1 MTIPDHTKKSPLSSG
16 YIFIF
21 ISGIL
26 WGSIGLFIKQ
36 MVSSGSTPVLTSFLR
51 VFFSFVILFA
61 ACCIRYG
68 LKAFIID
75 FRTLLS
81 CAFIGLICYGLYNIT
96 YSFSVTE
103 TGVSVSAVLLN
114 ISPVFTMIFSAV
126 LFTEKITP
134 RKIAAI
140 LINIIGCVLT
150 ATNGQ
155 MDLRLISAAGILA
168 GIGAGI
174 CYSLTPIAGRLA
186 SGRTNPYS
194 VSMYSYFFATL
205 FLGLWMRPWSHP
217 VEINFRIL
225 IWGFFYGLIPTAVTY
240 IIYYKGLQRITESSK
255 VPVIASIET
264 VVATTIGITL
274 YGEHLG
280 PISIFGILLVLL
292 SIIVMQSEK
301 NRLS

>member
-1 MTIPDHTKKSPLSSG
+1 MTIPDHTKKSPLYSG

-26 WGSIGLFIKQ
+26 WGFIGLFIKQ
-36 MVSSGSTPVLTSFLR
+36 MAASGSTPVLTSFLR
-51 VFFSFVILFA
+51 VFFAFLILFVV
-61 ACCIRYG
+61 CCVKYG
-68 LKAFIID
+68 LKAFVID
-75 FRTLLS
+75 SKTLLS

-114 ISPVFTMIFSAV
+114 ISPVFTMIFSAI

-134 RKIAAI
+134 RKLAAI
-140 LINIIGCVLT
+140 LINITGCALT

-155 MDLRLISAAGILA
+155 MDLRLISAIGILT

-186 SGRTNPYS
+186 SGRANPYV
-194 VSMYSYFFATL
+194 VSMYSYLFATV
-205 FLGLWMRPWSHP
+205 FLGLWMQPWKNPIHLNSQ
-217 VEINFRIL
+217 IL
-225 IWGFFYGLIPTAVTY
+225 LWGFFYGLIPTAVTY
-240 IIYYKGLQRITESSK
+240 IIYYKGLQLITESSK
-255 VPVIASIET
+255 VPVIASVET
-264 VVATTIGITL
+264 VVATAIGITL

-280 PISIFGILLVLL
+280 LVSIFGIVFVLL
-292 SIIVMQSEK
+292 SIIVMQSGK
-301 NRLS
+301 HGH

>member
-36 MVSSGSTPVLTSFLR
+36 MASSGSTPVLTSFLR
-51 VFFSFVILFA
+51 VFFAFLILFVV
-61 ACCIRYG
+61 CCVKYG
-68 LKAFIID
+68 LKAFVID
-75 FRTLLS
+75 SKTLLS

-114 ISPVFTMIFSAV
+114 ISPVFTMIFSAI

-134 RKIAAI
+134 RKLAAI
-140 LINIIGCVLT
+140 LINITGCALT

-155 MDLRLISAAGILA
+155 MDLRLISAIGILA

-186 SGRTNPYS
+186 SGRANPYV
-194 VSMYSYFFATL
+194 VSMYSYLFATV
-205 FLGLWMRPWSHP
+205 FLGLWMQPWKNPIHLNSQ
-217 VEINFRIL
+217 IL
-225 IWGFFYGLIPTAVTY
+225 LWGFFYGLIPTAVTY
-240 IIYYKGLQRITESSK
+240 IIYYKGLQLITESSK
-255 VPVIASIET
+255 VPVIASVET
-264 VVATTIGITL
+264 VVATAIGITL

-280 PISIFGILLVLL
+280 LVSIFGIVFVLL
-292 SIIVMQSEK
+292 SIIVMQSGK
-301 NRLS
+301 HGH

>member
-1 MTIPDHTKKSPLSSG
+1 MTLPDHTKKSPLSSG

-26 WGSIGLFIKQ
+26 WGFIGLFIKQ
-36 MVSSGSTPVLTSFLR
+36 MAASGSTPVLTSFLR
-51 VFFSFVILFA
+51 VFFAFLILFTV
-61 ACCIRYG
+61 CCVKYG
-68 LKAFIID
+68 LKAFVID
-75 FRTLLS
+75 SKTLLS

-114 ISPVFTMIFSAV
+114 ISPVFTMIFSAI

-134 RKIAAI
+134 RKLAAI
-140 LINIIGCVLT
+140 LINITGCAMT

-155 MDLRLISAAGILA
+155 MDLRLISAIGILA

-186 SGRTNPYS
+186 SGRSNPYV
-194 VSMYSYFFATL
+194 VSMYSYLFATV
-205 FLGLWMRPWSHP
+205 FLGLWMQPWKNPMHLNSQ
-217 VEINFRIL
+217 IL
-225 IWGFFYGLIPTAVTY
+225 LWGFFYGLIPTAVTY
-240 IIYYKGLQRITESSK
+240 IIYYKGLQLITESSK
-255 VPVIASIET
+255 VPVIASVET
-264 VVATTIGITL
+264 VVATAIGITL

-280 PISIFGILLVLL
+280 LVSIFGIVFVLL
-292 SIIVMQSEK
+292 SIIVMQSGK
-301 NRLS
+301 HGH

>member
-1 MTIPDHTKKSPLSSG
+1 MTIPDHTKKSSLSSG

-26 WGSIGLFIKQ
+26 WGFIGLFIKQ
-36 MVSSGSTPVLTSFLR
+36 MAASGSTPVLTSFLR
-51 VFFSFVILFA
+51 VFFAFLILFVV
-61 ACCIRYG
+61 CCVKYG
-68 LKAFIID
+68 LKAFVID
-75 FRTLLS
+75 SKTLLS

-114 ISPVFTMIFSAV
+114 ISPVFTLIFSAV

-140 LINIIGCVLT
+140 LINIVGCVLT

-186 SGRTNPYS
+186 SGRANPYV
-194 VSMYSYFFATL
+194 VSMYSYLFATV
-205 FLGLWMRPWSHP
+205 FLGLWMQPWKNPIHLNSQ
-217 VEINFRIL
+217 IL
-225 IWGFFYGLIPTAVTY
+225 LWGFFYGLIPTAVTY
-240 IIYYKGLQRITESSK
+240 ILYYKGLQRITESSK

>member
-26 WGSIGLFIKQ
+26 WGFIGLFIKQ
-36 MVSSGSTPVLTSFLR
+36 MAASGSTPVLTSFLR
-51 VFFSFVILFA
+51 VFFAFVILFA

-114 ISPVFTMIFSAV
+114 ISPVFTLIFSAV

-140 LINIIGCVLT
+140 LINIVGCVLT

-186 SGRTNPYS
+186 SGRANPYV
-194 VSMYSYFFATL
+194 VSMYSYL
-205 FLGLWMRPWSHP
+205 LDRKS
-217 VEINFRIL
+217 
-225 IWGFFYGLIPTAVTY
+225 
-240 IIYYKGLQRITESSK
+240 
-255 VPVIASIET
+255 
-264 VVATTIGITL
+264 VV
-274 YGEHLG
+274 
-280 PISIFGILLVLL
+280 
-292 SIIVMQSEK
+292 
-301 NRLS
+301 